1 MNKLKLID
9 RSDIKYIIFSI
20 LFSIV
25 LIGFLI
31 YTYLYTA
38 SPYKN
43 RNNYED
49 VNITDNFVIYG
60 NSVKNLDNGNI
71 ISISDKDVEYFLIYS
86 ETEDQEINVLERIY
100 HAPRGNDTFSKN
112 ILQIKVYTPYKED
125 VINEN

>member
-49 VNITDNFVIYG
+49 INITDNFVIYG
-60 NSVKNLDNGNI
+60 NSVKNLDNGNV